1 MHILHGL
8 YSSDLKKVIKV
19 VRCCI
24 ICNLTT
30 KPMQMQLFKFVMEL
44 KLNWLSYASDVTCQ
58 LLDHGNAT
66 KSVIRIA
73 TTSRRGKA
81 LLFKPKTLSFYTTDF
96 SYITI
101 FPKKID
107 KIFGFWVGQSL
118 KVSRNTCFRGFKSSL
133 AVNSHV
139 EKPGRL
145 VLSKMWT
152 LTFCFS
158 KDVHMTTTSGQSA

>member
-1 MHILHGL
+1 
-8 YSSDLKKVIKV
+8 
-19 VRCCI
+19 
-24 ICNLTT
+24 
-30 KPMQMQLFKFVMEL
+30 MEL

-66 KSVIRIA
+66 KSVKRIA

-107 KIFGFWVGQSL
+107 KIFGFWVDQSL
-118 KVSRNTCFRGFKSSL
+118 KVSRNTYFRGFKSSL

-139 EKPGRL
+139 AKPGRL
-145 VLSKMWT
+145 ALSKMRT
-152 LTFCFS
+152 STFCFQ
-158 KDVHMTTTSGQSA
+158 KMPIWQRLLANQLRWFG